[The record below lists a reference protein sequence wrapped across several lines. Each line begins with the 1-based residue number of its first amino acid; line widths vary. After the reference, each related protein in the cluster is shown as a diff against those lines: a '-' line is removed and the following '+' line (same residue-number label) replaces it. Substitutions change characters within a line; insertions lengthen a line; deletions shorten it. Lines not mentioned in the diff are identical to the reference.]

1 MPRRSTRTVRVH
13 EVLYMVEDGPAGVA
27 GDGSHI
33 RRFRG
38 SELAAAKSFAAK
50 HTYYGKPS
58 TVLTDEVPLHLAQR
72 WGVA

>member
-38 SELAAAKSFAAK
+38 SELAAAKRFAAE
-50 HTYYGKPS
+50 HTYYGQPS